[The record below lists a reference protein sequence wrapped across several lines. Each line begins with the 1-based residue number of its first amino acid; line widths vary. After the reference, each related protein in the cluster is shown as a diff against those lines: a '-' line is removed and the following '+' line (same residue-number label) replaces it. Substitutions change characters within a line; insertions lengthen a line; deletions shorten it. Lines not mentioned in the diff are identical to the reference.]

1 MAFHASPQGI
11 VVLGHSTGCQDA
23 VRYASRFGGSGK
35 EHIPQLLGLVLQAP
49 VSDQEYLQGHDATPR
64 LLAKAKAM
72 VEEGRGEDIVGRNSG
87 LGSTPIT
94 ARRFMALAER
104 GGDDD
109 MFSTYY
115 SDEELAVRY
124 CNRRFGGILS
134 HIIMWARPTAC
145 MHMILA

>member
-1 MAFHASPQGI
+1 M
-11 VVLGHSTGCQDA
+11 GHSTGCQDA